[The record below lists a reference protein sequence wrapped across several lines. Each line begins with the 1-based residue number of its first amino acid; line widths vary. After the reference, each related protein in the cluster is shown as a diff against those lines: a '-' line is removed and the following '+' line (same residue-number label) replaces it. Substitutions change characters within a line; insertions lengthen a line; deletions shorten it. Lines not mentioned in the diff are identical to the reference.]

1 MKIKTERRAHPRRWL
16 VALIASAVM
25 GIALI
30 LITREIF
37 IRNLIPSIVNQQKYI
52 YSAEA
57 AVLGVSLTE
66 MLARVVSHSTHEHE
80 RQFFGP
86 RFRIMVRIVGYL
98 TAIVSVILIL
108 SSNPTLGISAG
119 AIAGIVIAFATQNL
133 IGNMLAAVLIINTRM
148 VQIGEEITV
157 TDIKGI
163 VADINL
169 SHTIVHVDDDI
180 VYIPNTVMVSN
191 AVRRKKRT
199 STDGWAE

>member
-1 MKIKTERRAHPRRWL
+1 MKIKTGRRTHSQRWL
-16 VALIASAVM
+16 VALITSAVL

-30 LITREIF
+30 LITREFF
-37 IRNLIPSIVNQQKYI
+37 IQNIISLSVNQQKYI

-57 AVLGVSLTE
+57 ALLGVMLTE
-66 MLARVVSHSTHEHE
+66 MLARTVSHNTHEHE

-98 TAIVSVILIL
+98 TAIVSVISIL
-108 SSNPTLGISAG
+108 ASNPTLGISAG

-157 TDIKGI
+157 TGVKGK

-169 SHTIVHVDDDI
+169 SHTIVHVEDD
-180 VYIPNTVMVSN
+180 VVFIPNTVMVSN
-191 AVRRKKRT
+191 AVRRKKRKDVGVW
-199 STDGWAE
+199 SE